1 MRIYIIYQHKN
12 DFGEKCSILIII
24 LYPIIHSRVYCMQY
38 QQTLN
43 TICIS
48 SIIYPTRQSVTPCS
62 LWFDTRNKYI
72 VPFSPFLSFS
82 LFCNIFLHQKLSC
95 KKKIKHAIFSST
107 PSLRRKTG
115 PCSQCFLSCVQI
127 CAQYCNVLLWI
138 KKSKIVL
145 AVYLI
150 AHYL

>member
-1 MRIYIIYQHKN
+1 MRIYIIYQHTN

-24 LYPIIHSRVYCMQY
+24 LYPIIHSRTYCMQY

-72 VPFSPFLSFS
+72 VPFSLFLSFS
-82 LFCNIFLHQKLSC
+82 LFCNIFLHRKLSC
-95 KKKIKHAIFSST
+95 KKKISMLFFPVHHHSVARQDPALEVLKFRT
-107 PSLRRKTG
+107 
-115 PCSQCFLSCVQI
+115 CDSCLVHKFVHNTVTS
-127 CAQYCNVLLWI
+127 CCG
-138 KKSKIVL
+138 
-145 AVYLI
+145 
-150 AHYL
+150 